1 MNITLQQLQER
12 LEKLRQNDAD
22 AQILAANLAAQIAAN
37 RVPYKI
43 VNIGLKFCLKRNLKQ
58 KRNKEKQLWQ
68 HIQIMHIIQQHIL
81 VLP

>member
-37 RVPYKI
+37 QGAIQDCEHWIKI
-43 VNIGLKFCLKRNLKQ
+43 LSEEESEAKKK
-58 KRNKEKQLWQ
+58 
-68 HIQIMHIIQQHIL
+68 
-81 VLP
+81 